1 MAVTPVELQKA
12 DPSWFFSNPQ
22 AIASIGDPCILP
34 DGDGYFLYATKGG
47 AGFYCWH
54 TQSLHQWTGS
64 YKTAL
69 AGTPWAQKKH
79 WAPEVVK
86 HDGKYVMVYSAAIAG
101 SERMLPG
108 IAFSCRPEGPFRA
121 VEKPL
126 LNLGFSAIDASLF
139 FDDQPYLL
147 FSRDCSEYRPGGI
160 RQSHTYGVALKEDL
174 LETGGNPVLLSRPEL
189 PWECLSKEPLW
200 NEGGC
205 MLKHN
210 ATYYLF
216 CSANYFATKHYC
228 VCCSSSPSPL
238 GPFTKFRLPVLVSC
252 EDQEGNVLVGGP
264 GHNSFFW
271 VGEELFTAYHSLVYP
286 EKKDG
291 LRQLCYD
298 RAGFHADG
306 TPYINGPTLAPQLV
320 PLKEL
325 GRENKSRYACV
336 CPPALNDGDIAL
348 CALSKGRVWRGTHAS
363 IRFDRPVSAEMI
375 VIYPGDNGSEK
386 GYLLLNSDRSM
397 AVDLSAIGQLPGRNL
412 VLTFCET
419 KLWTLDLFFEKEASL
434 SEVMIVGKAEP

>member
-139 FDDQPYLL
+139 FDDRPYLL
-147 FSRDCSEYRPGGI
+147 FPATVQSIVPEGYARVIPMALPSRRICWKRRGTRFFCQGRSFPGNAFPKSRFGTRGDAYSSTMQPTI
-160 RQSHTYGVALKEDL
+160 FSAAPITLRQSTIACAAPHRHLRWV
-174 LETGGNPVLLSRPEL
+174 
-189 PWECLSKEPLW
+189 
-200 NEGGC
+200 
-205 MLKHN
+205 
-210 ATYYLF
+210 
-216 CSANYFATKHYC
+216 
-228 VCCSSSPSPL
+228 
-238 GPFTKFRLPVLVSC
+238 RLP
-252 EDQEGNVLVGGP
+252 
-264 GHNSFFW
+264 SF
-271 VGEELFTAYHSLVYP
+271 
-286 EKKDG
+286 
-291 LRQLCYD
+291 
-298 RAGFHADG
+298 GF
-306 TPYINGPTLAPQLV
+306 
-320 PLKEL
+320 
-325 GRENKSRYACV
+325 
-336 CPPALNDGDIAL
+336 
-348 CALSKGRVWRGTHAS
+348 
-363 IRFDRPVSAEMI
+363 RF
-375 VIYPGDNGSEK
+375 
-386 GYLLLNSDRSM
+386 L
-397 AVDLSAIGQLPGRNL
+397 
-412 VLTFCET
+412 
-419 KLWTLDLFFEKEASL
+419 
-434 SEVMIVGKAEP
+434 

>member
-22 AIASIGDPCILP
+22 AIASIGDPCILR

-139 FDDQPYLL
+139 FDDRPYLL

-174 LETGGNPVLLSRPEL
+174 LETEGNPVLLSRPEL

-205 MLKHN
+205 ILKHN
-210 ATYYLF
+210 ATYLVHFDIVLHRIDHLLGY
-216 CSANYFATKHYC
+216 K
-228 VCCSSSPSPL
+228 SPL
-238 GPFTKFRLPVLVSC
+238 
-252 EDQEGNVLVGGP
+252 P
-264 GHNSFFW
+264 GTGFFW
-271 VGEELFTAYHSLVYP
+271 QVNSCRIMSKSSVLHGGSLLKPPQHLAQGRHSHKGMENGGLEMYFKTA
-286 EKKDG
+286 
-291 LRQLCYD
+291 
-298 RAGFHADG
+298 AG
-306 TPYINGPTLAPQLV
+306 V
-320 PLKEL
+320 
-325 GRENKSRYACV
+325 
-336 CPPALNDGDIAL
+336 
-348 CALSKGRVWRGTHAS
+348 
-363 IRFDRPVSAEMI
+363 
-375 VIYPGDNGSEK
+375 
-386 GYLLLNSDRSM
+386 
-397 AVDLSAIGQLPGRNL
+397 
-412 VLTFCET
+412 
-419 KLWTLDLFFEKEASL
+419 KL
-434 SEVMIVGKAEP
+434 